1 MAMWARKAMERDAA
15 TGSQGWAALL
25 FAGLVSMLG
34 ATACSTDE
42 QRAPSGSD
50 ANCEGAKCDDGSQTS
65 SDPSALTV
73 CVDHPGAREIRE
85 EIQSLLEGIV
95 DGSRSDVNSIAA
107 FVAALPQ
114 ETRENLMFMTH
125 SRALARV
132 HTYDEQRRLMLDTRP
147 SEDRVIDPDTQ
158 SRQWCLTQD
167 GEQTACVE
175 TRVLMVSKEADFV
188 GSFTSNPASPSEGH
202 FELSLFDPDTS
213 EVTLFDL
220 DFNDA
225 TPVVT
230 KNPDKCMM
238 CHQGDNGDI
247 NLRFDPYRA
256 WSFITPFNEDN
267 LRAGSVEAQ
276 WYLSLLRRIEDGA
289 EPDLAALEPLNTLAS
304 VEAAMNDGTDVQLE
318 SLPSDVRFGGADT
331 PGLNIAHQFLEKNA
345 CRTAK
350 SFADRP
356 DFEQIKY
363 AALGG
368 MIQCENLEEFW
379 PTEGSFTR
387 EDAEAYFAR
396 RREGQ
401 GEAGFDLRVLQGETR
416 AMQARL
422 LSDKLS
428 RRFDHFSEFVGPER
442 AWAELEGSIF
452 QTVGR
457 GPQFGI
463 SNFESSQSDVGKVRY
478 MLEPLGVDVAQWS
491 MAVDREH
498 HAHVDFFRNIS
509 AQPVFID
516 VLKREFDLDAVTG
529 STFDL
534 DDCKRFHGGNSCLR
548 RIEGSREELC
558 GPLAE
563 RSREALLDHVVDPSV
578 VFAGAPRDVED
589 FWYHDKDDVTELEQE
604 AASLADATSDPAE
617 LRSQASGIYRENCT
631 GCHDDEF
638 DFEENLKYSSGV
650 PVLPLYAMADLELLF
665 SNQSLLEEQLEG
677 DEMGTSSSGGRYE
690 FEYIS
695 MADRIWDRITRHP
708 LQHGTMPF
716 DREPLSR
723 EDKVIIRAH
732 MIQSGAAG
740 R

>member
-1 MAMWARKAMERDAA
+1 MVRCGGMWALRTTTKPDLLLASLAAM
-15 TGSQGWAALL
+15 L
-25 FAGLVSMLG
+25 FAAV
-34 ATACSTDE
+34 ACSTDDG
-42 QRAPSGSD
+42 QRRTPD
-50 ANCEGAKCDDGSQTS
+50 AEADCGGAKCDDAADVPTERSE
-65 SDPSALTV
+65 LTV

-85 EIQSLLEGIV
+85 EIRALVDGIA
-95 DGSRSDVNSIAA
+95 DGSRSDVTSIAG
-107 FVAALPQ
+107 FVAALPE
-114 ETRENLMFMTH
+114 ETRENLILMTH

-132 HTYDEQRRLMLDTRP
+132 HTFEEQRRLILDTRP
-147 SEDRVIDPDTQ
+147 SEDRVIDPDTDEHK
-158 SRQWCLTQD
+158 WCLTQE

-188 GSFTSNPASPSEGH
+188 GSFTSNPNSPSEGH
-202 FELSLFDPDTS
+202 FEMSLFDPDTS
-213 EVTLFDL
+213 EITLFDL
-220 DFNDA
+220 DFTDDA
-225 TPVVT
+225 PVVA
-230 KNPDKCMM
+230 KNPEACMM

-247 NLRFDPYRA
+247 NLRFDPYRSWA
-256 WSFITPFNEDN
+256 FITPFNEDN
-267 LRAGSVEAQ
+267 LRAGSLEAE
-276 WYLSLLRRIEDGA
+276 WYLSLLRRIEAGSEPALGA
-289 EPDLAALEPLNTLAS
+289 LNPFNTLS
-304 VEAAMNDGTDVQLE
+304 EVEAAMNDGQDMQIA

-331 PGLNIAHQFLEKNA
+331 PGLNVAHQFLEKNA

-363 AALGG
+363 AAIGG
-368 MIQCENLEEFW
+368 MIQCENVEDFW

-401 GEAGFDLRVLQGETR
+401 GDDGFDLRVLQNETR

-428 RRFDHFSEFVGPER
+428 RRFDHFAEFVGQER
-442 AWAELEGSIF
+442 AWREIEGSIL
-452 QTVGR
+452 QSVGS
-457 GPQFGI
+457 GAQFGI
-463 SNFESSQSDVGKVRY
+463 SNFESLQSDVGKVRY

-498 HAHVDFFRNIS
+498 HAHVDFFRNIA

-516 VLKREFDLDAVTG
+516 VLKREFDLDAVAGT
-529 STFDL
+529 TFDL
-534 DDCKRFHGGNSCLR
+534 DDCKRFHGGNNCLR
-548 RIEGSREELC
+548 RIASLSEQLC
-558 GPLAE
+558 PSLAE
-563 RSREALLDHVVDPSV
+563 RSREALLDHVVDPDV
-578 VFAGAPRDVED
+578 VFANAPRDVEE
-589 FWYHDKDDVTELEQE
+589 FWFHEKDDLTDLEQD
-604 AASLADATSDPAE
+604 AAMLAQATADPQV
-617 LRSQASGIYRENCT
+617 LRARASSIYRENCT
-631 GCHDDEF
+631 GCHDDEY

-650 PVLPLYAMADLELLF
+650 PVLPIYAMADLERVF
-665 SNQSLLEEQLEG
+665 SNQSLLEEQLDG
-677 DEMGTSSSGGRYE
+677 DEMGTSSSGGRYV

-723 EDKVIIRAH
+723 EDKVTLRAH
-732 MIQSGAAG
+732 MIQVGAVG